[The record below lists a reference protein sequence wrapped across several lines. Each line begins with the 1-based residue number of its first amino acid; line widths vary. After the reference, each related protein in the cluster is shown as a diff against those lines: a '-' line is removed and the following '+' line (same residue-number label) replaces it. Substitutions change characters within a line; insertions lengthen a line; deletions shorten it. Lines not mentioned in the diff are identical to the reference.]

1 MAGSSRVVE
10 GVKRG
15 IRLRCPQCGQ
25 GHLFESFLKV
35 RAQCEVCGEDNSVF
49 PADDA
54 PPYLTLL
61 LVGHLVFPFVF
72 WAEKVWAPALWLQFA
87 IWLPL
92 ILVITVGSLP
102 FMKGAVIGIAW
113 ANGVTRSSARQ

>member
-1 MAGSSRVVE
+1 MAGTSRIVD

-25 GHLFESFLKV
+25 GHLFDGFLKV
-35 RAQCEVCGEDNSVF
+35 RAHCEVCGGDNGVF

-72 WAEKVWAPALWLQFA
+72 WAEKAWAPALWLQFT
-87 IWLPL
+87 IWLP
-92 ILVITVGSLP
+92 VIVAITLGSLP
-102 FMKGAVIGIAW
+102 YMKGAVIGIAW
-113 ANGVTRSSARQ
+113 ANGVTRSTARQ